1 MTVALQHQGYST
13 KALLLHTV
21 HSFVHSFRHWLLHE
35 PLYEKGGLFSL
46 SLGCRPLG
54 FNKIILKVWKQW
66 SATEMWLSCDGV
78 LVMAIL
84 SLLSLLTPV
93 IRWRIRHLVPELW
106 PMVEACLNMLE
117 DTWSWRADT
126 TTGSREVP
134 AKPPQDWCLCAC
146 AYGFNLSSY
155 LHLRHLAWAE
165 KGKHDF
171 SCACAFTT
179 LCRCCS
185 LPALTLLLS
194 RSRSHFHSL
203 SLLDPTISEY
213 LMTTRFLPSACFLFH
228 KCPGLHDNLSQLW
241 KDGQKVYRERELD
254 KDTQIFYMHTYT
266 PSHVLDVHCHS

>member
-54 FNKIILKVWKQW
+54 FNKIILRAWKQW

-126 TTGSREVP
+126 TTGSREGP
-134 AKPPQDWCLCAC
+134 SQA
-146 AYGFNLSSY
+146 SSG
-155 LHLRHLAWAE
+155 LVSVCMCIWFQLV
-165 KGKHDF
+165 
-171 SCACAFTT
+171 
-179 LCRCCS
+179 
-185 LPALTLLLS
+185 LLS
-194 RSRSHFHSL
+194 TFTPLGLSRERKAWFQLCLWFHHSLSLLRSSCSHSRSHSHSL

-213 LMTTRFLPSACFLFH
+213 LMTTGFLPSACFLFH
-228 KCPGLHDNLSQLW
+228 NCPGLHDNLSQLW
-241 KDGQKVYRERELD
+241 KDGQKVYRKRELD